1 MAHVDDNPPVS
12 RATNAPLVS
21 PYSLWDSPARR
32 SPAEAGRAQLART
45 QVRHRRRAL
54 AVDHDER
61 LRPGEARLGPVVRAA
76 VAAQDALDP
85 RPDLAGRGWLPA
97 RHSRRIPRGGGGLRQ
112 VLRGAVG
119 RGGFGPIWQETRTGA
134 AFSRCC
140 EERRR
145 SAPALPATIRRSGG
159 CRLEEGRSAS

>member
-85 RPDLAGRGWLPA
+85 RPDLAGRRWWFTPSATWG
-97 RHSRRIPRGGGGLRQ
+97 SR
-112 VLRGAVG
+112 
-119 RGGFGPIWQETRTGA
+119 
-134 AFSRCC
+134 
-140 EERRR
+140 
-145 SAPALPATIRRSGG
+145 
-159 CRLEEGRSAS
+159 EGRLRSHLAGDTDRSRLFPLL